1 VWDPDFEME
10 TSAFILKENIF
21 LLTTTHGG
29 LDCCVTSIRLM
40 EEKKPAVLPDTQL
53 QRCYYFLR
61 RANGLMTIA
70 SGKPMERGSATF
82 EEKMII
88 IFFSCMAGRSPL
100 LSEMVMIPLPLTSL
114 IPTSSQRNTIS
125 SWERCEKKDFL
136 LLLKWIIFQGSDDPQ
151 ASKSFNI
158 ARFSQEALGIEDLLS
173 FEMKESETNKFWC
186 YFLKLN

>member
-1 VWDPDFEME
+1 LNREIIQAFIFLCHCSTPQAILWTIWFSKPLDKTRHTGRAVWNPYFEME

-40 EEKKPAVLPDTQL
+40 EEKKPAVLQL

-100 LSEMVMIPLPLTSL
+100 LSEMVMIPLPLSSF
-114 IPTSSQRNTIS
+114 IPTPREI
-125 SWERCEKKDFL
+125 RFPLGKDARRR
-136 LLLKWIIFQGSDDPQ
+136 IFYY
-151 ASKSFNI
+151 
-158 ARFSQEALGIEDLLS
+158 
-173 FEMKESETNKFWC
+173 C
-186 YFLKLN
+186 